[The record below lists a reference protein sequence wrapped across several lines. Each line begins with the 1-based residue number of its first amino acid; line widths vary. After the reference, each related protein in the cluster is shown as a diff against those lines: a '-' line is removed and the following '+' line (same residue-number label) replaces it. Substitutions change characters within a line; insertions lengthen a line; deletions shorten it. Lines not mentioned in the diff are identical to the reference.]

1 MNQQREEL
9 PIDVLFVGAGPAS
22 IAGAI
27 HLKRHAKKN
36 NLDIEIGIIEKATE
50 VGAHSLSGAIVDP
63 KSLIELFPELPE
75 SDFPFEAPVKTEK
88 MFYLKESGGKLS
100 FPYIPKAMSH
110 HGCYVASIGKLT
122 RWLSEKCEQE
132 GIDIFCPFS
141 GDEIL

>member
-63 KSLIELFPELPE
+63 KSLIAHP
-75 SDFPFEAPVKTEK
+75 S
-88 MFYLKESGGKLS
+88 
-100 FPYIPKAMSH
+100 
-110 HGCYVASIGKLT
+110 
-122 RWLSEKCEQE
+122 
-132 GIDIFCPFS
+132 
-141 GDEIL
+141 